1 MIILQKQC
9 ALSTHASNK
18 TTINFRQI
26 YIMKTMRNKQIN
38 RHTEHTTSNSTL
50 SCMYVK
56 SFKKYSPLAFH
67 TLEGIRDDW
76 KLY

>member
-1 MIILQKQC
+1 
-9 ALSTHASNK
+9 
-18 TTINFRQI
+18 
-26 YIMKTMRNKQIN
+26 MRNKQIN
-38 RHTEHTTSNSTL
+38 RHTEYTTSNSTL

-76 KLY
+76 KVY